1 MTDVTNRAPGR
12 LGRPLL
18 WGLCG
23 MGIMLTGSGIA
34 LAIAMTSEGFGGAV
48 AGGIGVLVALGLAI
62 LALWF
67 YRSVILARWA
77 KRAAPELAGRRA
89 LPGLLIGLA
98 SGIAFLLVSFGL
110 IVALG
115 GYEVRPSGGV
125 GPAALFSVL
134 VMVILSAVC
143 EELAMRGCALQ
154 AVEQRFGWIAG
165 LAASSVLFGVIHLVN
180 PGATVWSAIAITLE
194 AGLLIGAV
202 FLLTRSL
209 WVPIGLHAGWN
220 LTESLLGVP
229 VSGTE
234 PHGFLQVTPVGADL
248 LTGGAFGLEASIV
261 PVVLGVAASCVLLVV
276 ALRRGRL
283 SPVRVPWLS
292 STPDAQVA

>member
-1 MTDVTNRAPGR
+1 
-12 LGRPLL
+12 
-18 WGLCG
+18 
-23 MGIMLTGSGIA
+23 
-34 LAIAMTSEGFGGAV
+34 
-48 AGGIGVLVALGLAI
+48 
-62 LALWF
+62 
-67 YRSVILARWA
+67 
-77 KRAAPELAGRRA
+77 
-89 LPGLLIGLA
+89 
-98 SGIAFLLVSFGL
+98 
-110 IVALG
+110 
-115 GYEVRPSGGV
+115 
-125 GPAALFSVL
+125 
-134 VMVILSAVC
+134 
-143 EELAMRGCALQ
+143 MRGCALQ

-180 PGATVWSAIAITLE
+180 PGATVWSAIAITFE

-202 FLLTRSL
+202 FLLTSSL
-209 WVPIGLHAGWN
+209 WVPSGLHAGWN

-276 ALRRGRL
+276 ARRRGRL